1 MKNQTTKQEI
11 EMSVQIQR
19 VINGLNIAEAAQHKR
34 NGFTKHPPEL
44 WHTVD
49 RRKYVHINCGGS
61 GAFLCDK
68 KTGELFNIKGY
79 GVADKNKKA
88 KADIG
93 NIATV
98 DPTWLHSR
106 RWNHLR

>member
-1 MKNQTTKQEI
+1 MTVHI
-11 EMSVQIQR
+11 ER
-19 VINGLNIAEAAQHKR
+19 VVDGLNVAEKTQHEAR
-34 NGFTKHPPEL
+34 GFTKHPPEQ
-44 WHTVD
+44 W
-49 RRKYVHINCGGS
+49 RAIEKKKYIYIDCGGS

-68 KTGELFNIKGY
+68 GTGQLFNIKGY
-79 GVADKNKKA
+79 GVADKNKKI

-98 DPTWLHSR
+98 DPAWLHSK